1 MPSPSAPL
9 PLSPSA
15 DSEENLVKNE
25 GVPQRLA
32 WLKERI
38 TYYAHRY
45 HVLDA
50 PELADAE
57 YDALFQELLALEGDH
72 PELVTADSPSQRVG
86 GAPLSQFQ
94 QVAHRLPMLSL
105 ENAFSRGDMDDF
117 EGRLLRFLKI
127 SEPLDYV
134 AEPKLDGLAVE
145 LVYEDGA
152 LSVGSTRGDGQLGE
166 DITANLKTIAS
177 IPLRLQTT
185 KYPPRLEVR
194 GEVFLPIA
202 GFLALNEQRQAKGEP
217 LFANPRNAAAGS
229 LRQLDWQV
237 AAARPLDFFCYG
249 VADAQQLPW
258 ARHSE
263 VLAYLRDLG
272 FRVNPLVASCSGVD
286 GVVAHFGR
294 LGEIRSTL
302 PYDIDGMVVKVD
314 DLALQA
320 RLGSKSR
327 CPRWAI
333 AWKFEA
339 LQATTTLL
347 AIEYGVGRTGAVT
360 PVAILEAVQVGG
372 AIIRRA
378 TLHNEDEIRRK
389 DLRLGDTG
397 LVQRAG
403 DVIPEIVMAISE
415 RRTGEEQP
423 IVMPS
428 QCPSCGG
435 GLSRLEGEAISRCLN
450 PLCPAQRV
458 RALIHFVGKA
468 GLDIEGLGEK
478 AVEQLYDQGLVREL
492 PDFYALQEKDLSPL
506 EGWAEKSAAK
516 VVTAIANSLQTTLS
530 RFVAALGIRLVGEV
544 TAQLLASRFLS
555 LEQMRAAGSEDF
567 LDVEG
572 VGEGAAASLVGYF
585 ANPQVAAM
593 LDRLLACGLRLTAN
607 PPGALPLSGEV
618 LVFTGTLHAL
628 SRDEAK
634 SRVKALGGQVLSAV
648 GKKVSCVVCGEGSG
662 AKSKKAQELGL
673 RVISEAEF
681 MDWLAAVSRPPMEG

>member
-1 MPSPSAPL
+1 
-9 PLSPSA
+9 
-15 DSEENLVKNE
+15 
-25 GVPQRLA
+25 
-32 WLKERI
+32 
-38 TYYAHRY
+38 
-45 HVLDA
+45 
-50 PELADAE
+50 
-57 YDALFQELLALEGDH
+57 
-72 PELVTADSPSQRVG
+72 
-86 GAPLSQFQ
+86 
-94 QVAHRLPMLSL
+94 MLSL
-105 ENAFSRGDMDDF
+105 ENAFSRSDIDDF
-117 EGRLLRFLKI
+117 EGRLCRFLKI
-127 SEPLDYV
+127 SGPLDYV

-145 LVYEDGA
+145 LVYEDGV
-152 LSVGSTRGDGQLGE
+152 LTVGSTRGDGQVGE

-185 KYPPRLEVR
+185 TPPPLLEVR

-202 GFLALNEQRQAKGEP
+202 GFLALNEQRQAKGAP

-249 VADAQQLPW
+249 VADCKHLPW
-258 ARHSE
+258 KRHSE
-263 VLAYLRDLG
+263 VLSSLRDLG
-272 FRVNPLVASCSGVD
+272 FRVNPLLTSCSGVD
-286 GVVAHFGR
+286 GVAAHFDR
-294 LGEIRSTL
+294 LSGQRASL

-314 DLALQA
+314 DLALQS
-320 RLGSKSR
+320 RLGSKAR

-360 PVAILEAVQVGG
+360 PVAVLAPVQVGG

-389 DLRLGDTG
+389 DLRQGDTV

-403 DVIPEIVMAISE
+403 DVIPEIVMAVVE
-415 RRTGEEQP
+415 RRTGGEQP

-428 QCPSCGG
+428 QCPSCAG
-435 GLSRLEGEAISRCLN
+435 GLTRLEGEAISRCLN

-478 AVEQLYDQGLVREL
+478 AVEQLYEHGLVREL
-492 PDFYALQEKDLSPL
+492 PNFYALNEKDLAPL
-506 EGWAEKSAAK
+506 DGWAEKSAAK
-516 VVTAIANSLQTTLS
+516 VVTAIASSLQTTLA
-530 RFVAALGIRLVGEV
+530 RFLAALGIRLVGEV
-544 TAQLLASRFLS
+544 TAQLLANRFQS
-555 LEQMRAAGSEDF
+555 LERIRAARLEDF

-572 VGEGAAASLVGYF
+572 VGKGVADSLVDYF
-585 ANPQVAAM
+585 SNPQVASM
-593 LDRLLACGLRLTAN
+593 LDGLLACGLRLKAN
-607 PPGALPLSGEV
+607 SPGNLPLTGEV
-618 LVFTGTLHAL
+618 FVFTGTLQSL

-634 SRVKALGGQVLSAV
+634 SRVTALGGQVLSAV

-662 AKSKKAQELGL
+662 AKAKKARELGL
-673 RVISEAEF
+673 RLMSETEF
-681 MDWLAAVSRPPMEG
+681 RDWLAAVSMPPPGE

>member
-1 MPSPSAPL
+1 MQ
-9 PLSPSA
+9 
-15 DSEENLVKNE
+15 NE
-25 GVPQRLA
+25 SIPQRLA
-32 WLKERI
+32 WLRERI
-38 TYYAHRY
+38 AYHAHRY

-50 PELADAE
+50 PELADTE
-57 YDALFQELLALEGDH
+57 YDALFQELLALEGRY
-72 PELVTADSPSQRVG
+72 PELVTTDSPSQRVG
-86 GAPLSQFQ
+86 GAPLAQFQ

-105 ENAFSRGDMDDF
+105 ENAFSRGDVDDF
-117 EGRLLRFLKI
+117 EGRLCRFLKI
-127 SEPLDYV
+127 SGPLDYV

-145 LVYEDGA
+145 LVYENGV
-152 LSVGSTRGDGQLGE
+152 LTVGSTRGDGQVGE

-185 KYPPRLEVR
+185 NYPPRLEVR

-202 GFLALNEQRQAKGEP
+202 GFLALNEQRLAKGEP
-217 LFANPRNAAAGS
+217 PFANPRNAAAGS

-237 AAARPLDFFCYG
+237 AAARPLDFFCYA
-249 VADAQQLPW
+249 VADCQHLPW
-258 ARHSE
+258 RRHSE
-263 VLAYLRDLG
+263 VLNSLRDLG
-272 FRVNPLVASCSGVD
+272 FPVNPLLAACSGVAE
-286 GVVAHFGR
+286 VVAHFDR
-294 LGEIRSTL
+294 LNEQRAAL

-314 DLALQA
+314 DLALQS
-320 RLGSKSR
+320 RLGSKAR

-339 LQATTTLL
+339 LQATTTLQ

-360 PVAILEAVQVGG
+360 PVAVLAPVQVGG

-389 DLRLGDTG
+389 DLRLGDTV

-403 DVIPEIVMAISE
+403 DVIPEIVMAVIE
-415 RRTGEEQP
+415 RRTGDEQP

-428 QCPSCGG
+428 QCPSCEG
-435 GLSRLEGEAISRCLN
+435 GLTRLEGEIISRCLN

-458 RALIHFVGKA
+458 RALTHFVGKA

-478 AVEQLYDQGLVREL
+478 AVEQLYEHGLVREL
-492 PDFYALQEKDLSPL
+492 PDFYTLSAKDLAPL

-516 VVTAIANSLQTTLS
+516 AVTAIANSLQTTLA
-530 RFVAALGIRLVGEV
+530 RFLAALGIRLVGEV
-544 TAQLLASRFLS
+544 TARLLANRFPS
-555 LEQMRAAGSEDF
+555 LERIRAARLADF

-585 ANPQVAAM
+585 ANPQVATM
-593 LDRLLACGLRLTAN
+593 LDGLLACGLRLQAT
-607 PPGALPLSGEV
+607 PQGALPLTGEV
-618 LVFTGTLHAL
+618 FVFTGTLQAL

-634 SRVKALGGQVLSAV
+634 SRVTALGGQVLSAV

-662 AKSKKAQELGL
+662 AKAKKARELGL
-673 RVISEAEF
+673 RLITEAEF
-681 MDWLAAVSRPPMEG
+681 MDWLTTASMPALGG